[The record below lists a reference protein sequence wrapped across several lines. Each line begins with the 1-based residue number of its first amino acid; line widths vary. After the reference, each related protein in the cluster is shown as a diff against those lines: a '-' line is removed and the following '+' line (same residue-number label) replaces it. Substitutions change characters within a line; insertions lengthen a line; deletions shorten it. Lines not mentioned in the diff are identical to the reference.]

1 MCVQELHA
9 ILEDPATSGVPLVVM
24 ANKCDL
30 KVPFWVADAR
40 AGAQATLFSHR
51 HRLPLTQTALPRE
64 ALLKALDLDESV
76 PLYRTSITQD
86 IGYEDALR
94 WLADSIPS

>member
-1 MCVQELHA
+1 VCAQELHA

-30 KVPFWVADAR
+30 KVPIDSWMRAR
-40 AGAQATLFSHR
+40 RPRSPHVGIAS
-51 HRLPLTQTALPRE
+51 PTQTALPRE